1 MMNFYFLLLLL
12 MSVTAGS
19 QTTDKTEE
27 VLRASCSQS
36 DLSACENLSAYYIK
50 TSNWDNAHLLGEV
63 LCKKDRV
70 MGCTFAGTA
79 LLAKDKIKEGTGF
92 LSKACDQ
99 FEPYACRSLSRLMK
113 KTRQELMAYMYL
125 KRACHYG
132 LTAVCEDVKKPKTT
146 YSQAGT
152 KFLTAVS
159 EDCSDSQSEACK
171 GHLLKLEGCSAP
183 FTPED
188 CQLLPGELSIYFRA
202 KLMQSEAKLSLM
214 TVVASE
220 KSFKETSKNKTYS
233 YDLAEVLKDYT
244 PADKYHYVFGFMRA
258 CNKKFVK
265 KQSPYETHALYRG
278 SYKELSSRLIRNINA
293 YFSKGKESDCHNPS
307 FGYEAFA
314 VANLDPLNPS
324 RLDIWKINPDS
335 DIIPIQDGLP
345 LP

>member
-1 MMNFYFLLLLL
+1 MNVFFLLLVLL
-12 MSVTAGS
+12 STVSSA

-27 VLRASCSQS
+27 HLRAACSKS

-50 TSNWDNAHLLGEV
+50 TSNWENAYLLGEV

-79 LLAKDKIKEGTGF
+79 LLAQEKIKEGTGF

-99 FEPYACRSLSRLMK
+99 FEPYACRSLSRLMR
-113 KTRQELMAYMYL
+113 KTRQELMTYMYS

-132 LTAVCEDVKKPKTT
+132 LASSCKDVKKPKTT
-146 YSQAGT
+146 YSPAGL
-152 KFLTAVS
+152 KFLTDVAL
-159 EDCSDSQSEACK
+159 DCTDSQSLACK
-171 GHLLKLEGCSAP
+171 GHLLKLEDCSVSLSS
-183 FTPED
+183 ED

-220 KSFKETSKNKTYS
+220 KAFKETSKTKSYS
-233 YDLAEVLKDYT
+233 YDLREVLKDYS
-244 PADKYHYVFGFMRA
+244 PAEKYHYVFGFMRT

-265 KQSPYETHALYRG
+265 NNGPYETHALFRK
-278 SYKELSSRLIRNINA
+278 SYQEVSSRTIRNINA
-293 YFSKGKESDCHNPS
+293 YFSKGKESDCHNPAY
-307 FGYEAFA
+307 GYEAFA

-335 DIIPIQDGLP
+335 DLIPIQDGLP